1 MAVNSMHHQA
11 VKTLAP
17 GLVVTAQAEDG
28 VIEAIESEGPGY
40 LVGVQW
46 HPEVFE
52 SRDERTQRLFQ
63 GFIAAARG
71 EG

>member
-1 MAVNSMHHQA
+1 MPVNSMHHQA
-11 VKTLAP
+11 VKALAP
-17 GLVVTAQAEDG
+17 GLLVSARAEDG

-52 SRDERTQRLFQ
+52 QRDERTRKLFRS
-63 GFIAAARG
+63 FVDAAAKG
-71 EG
+71 G

>member
-1 MAVNSMHHQA
+1 M
-11 VKTLAP
+11 
-17 GLVVTAQAEDG
+17 
-28 VIEAIESEGPGY
+28 IEAIESEGPGY